1 MNDRIPPKIATWL
14 MKSLGYLKQNPALEG
29 DLLEEFR
36 TGARSTGWYW
46 RQTAVVIATNI
57 RKNAWGL
64 LGEFAILCA
73 VQVLIDLCLW
83 RSRAQVKVGKM
94 DAPAFLSVPIIVGFF
109 VVQFLRKK
117 PIGGIDAST
126 AILLYVVSAPWTYV
140 SFPNDWPLVTRLCFD
155 LLPLALIYSVA
166 SLPARGGL
174 RFR

>member
-1 MNDRIPPKIATWL
+1 MNDRTPPKIATWL

-46 RQTAVVIATNI
+46 WQTAFVIATNI

-83 RSRAQVKVGKM
+83 RARAQFEMGKM
-94 DAPAFLSVPIIVGFF
+94 DAPAFLSSPIIMGFF

-117 PIGGIDAST
+117 PIGGIHAGT
-126 AILLYVVSAPWTYV
+126 AMVLYVASAPWTYV
-140 SFPNDWPLVTRLCFD
+140 NFPNDWPLVTRLFFD

-166 SLPARGGL
+166 SLPAPGAWG
-174 RFR
+174 FR